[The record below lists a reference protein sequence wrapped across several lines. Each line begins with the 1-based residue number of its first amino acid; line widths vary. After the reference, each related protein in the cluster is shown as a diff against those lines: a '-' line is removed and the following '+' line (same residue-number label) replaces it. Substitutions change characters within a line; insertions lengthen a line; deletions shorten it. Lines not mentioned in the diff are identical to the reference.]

1 MKTFQY
7 TYNYDIDKELY
18 NFIIKHAMFN
28 SAKQEKIIFKKLVE
42 HKTCKV
48 IAQETGLSERT
59 IQRRRGEIYDKIE
72 QYLPSELKI
81 DKHLRT
87 NYKKP
92 RPTISVRKPTF
103 VVYILI
109 FPNNKV
115 YIGQTFDTKTRWCSN
130 GIGYKQ
136 NKEMYK
142 DIQEYGWENITK
154 RIIFKNL
161 TLQQSLDKEKEMIIH
176 YKSNIPKYGYNK
188 NF

>member
-7 TYNYDIDKELY
+7 KFNLDSNVYKTIIDTITFNEHKKEKEILDMLVKGKTCEQIAMEVGYSTTTIKRRRKDIY
-18 NFIIKHAMFN
+18 
-28 SAKQEKIIFKKLVE
+28 EKIKSF
-42 HKTCKV
+42 TNN
-48 IAQETGLSERT
+48 T
-59 IQRRRGEIYDKIE
+59 IEPIQK
-72 QYLPSELKI
+72 
-81 DKHLRT
+81 
-87 NYKKP
+87 N
-92 RPTISVRKPTF
+92 ISF

-115 YIGQTFDTKTRWCSN
+115 YVGQTCDTKTRWFGN

-154 RIIFKNL
+154 RIMFKNL

-188 NF
+188 KF